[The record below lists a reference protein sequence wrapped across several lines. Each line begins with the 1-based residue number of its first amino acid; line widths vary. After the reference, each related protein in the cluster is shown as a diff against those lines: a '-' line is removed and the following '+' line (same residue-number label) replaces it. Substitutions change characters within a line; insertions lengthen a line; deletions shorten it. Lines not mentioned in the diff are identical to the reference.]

1 LLRRTFPDLFLNHCE
16 GPTSLPMMLA
26 PLLERGLVK
35 WVSME
40 ARFWNASRIFLRHC
54 FTAADMYNYQGAEIH
69 LVLVDEL
76 SHFTAEIYRF
86 LRSRVRYVMAD
97 EHWKHLLPRIICASN
112 PGNVGHSFFK
122 RTWVDHKPFE
132 VWQAPD
138 NDGGLTRA
146 FIPARISDNP
156 FLLKS
161 DPDYRKRLEGLGDP
175 LLVRAFLEGDW
186 SVVADTMFG

>member
-1 LLRRTFPDLFLNHCE
+1 
-16 GPTSLPMMLA
+16 MMLA

-54 FTAADMYNYQGAEIH
+54 FTASDMYNYQGAEIH

-76 SHFTAEIYRF
+76 SRFTAEIYRF
-86 LRSRVRYVMAD
+86 LRSRVRYVTAD
-97 EHWKHLLPRIICASN
+97 EHWKHLLPRIICAAN
-112 PGNVGHSFFK
+112 PGNVGHSFVK

-175 LLVRAFLEGDW
+175 LLVRAFLRGRLERRCRYYVW
-186 SVVADTMFG
+186 